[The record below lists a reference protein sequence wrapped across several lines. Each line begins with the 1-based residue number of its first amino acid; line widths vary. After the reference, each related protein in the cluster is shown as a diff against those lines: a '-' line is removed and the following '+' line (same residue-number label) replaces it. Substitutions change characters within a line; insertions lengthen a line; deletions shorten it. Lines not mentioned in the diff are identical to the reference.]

1 VLTCGN
7 APTLELTRIVQSARE
22 IRRSAQHLDLQNELP
37 ERVPNRAFCAFVKP
51 VAASP
56 WRARS
61 VMLTC
66 FCPFAGDAAG
76 FLLRQHSDARR
87 QGDDPA
93 VWK

>member
-7 APTLELTRIVQSARE
+7 APTLELTWIVQRARE
-22 IRRSAQHLDLQNELP
+22 IRRSAQHLDLQDELP
-37 ERVPNRAFCAFVKP
+37 ERVPNRAFCAFVKS

-66 FCPFAGDAAG
+66 FALSLVTPLIL
-76 FLLRQHSDARR
+76 LLRQHSDARR